1 MIWQTRSKMG
11 GNSAKPPGGR
21 VALSPL
27 RGWLW
32 VMLIALYVASFAIMG
47 RLLVTIEDFGL
58 LPWYLALLAV
68 FLLLFSVIWV
78 RPGMAPHLLHL
89 VLATQCLVILGL
101 LALEPEFDFVTSLFV
116 PLAYQAALVF
126 SGRARWI
133 WTGSLVVLIGA
144 SLMVALGPFR
154 GLGLAMTTMAVA
166 IAFPA
171 LAVASREI
179 ELARAD
185 SQKMV
190 ADLEATHQRLEEYAA
205 QADELAVME
214 ERNRLAR
221 ELLDSVSQAM
231 FSILLATRSAQIMQQ
246 KDPDGVP
253 AQLEQLQALTQE
265 ALVRMRGFIAELR
278 PKTG

>member
-1 MIWQTRSKMG
+1 
-11 GNSAKPPGGR
+11 
-21 VALSPL
+21 
-27 RGWLW
+27 
-32 VMLIALYVASFAIMG
+32 
-47 RLLVTIEDFGL
+47 
-58 LPWYLALLAV
+58 
-68 FLLLFSVIWV
+68 
-78 RPGMAPHLLHL
+78 
-89 VLATQCLVILGL
+89 
-101 LALEPEFDFVTSLFV
+101 
-116 PLAYQAALVF
+116 
-126 SGRARWI
+126 
-133 WTGSLVVLIGA
+133 
-144 SLMVALGPFR
+144 MVALGPFR

>member
-1 MIWQTRSKMG
+1 
-11 GNSAKPPGGR
+11 
-21 VALSPL
+21 
-27 RGWLW
+27 
-32 VMLIALYVASFAIMG
+32 
-47 RLLVTIEDFGL
+47 
-58 LPWYLALLAV
+58 
-68 FLLLFSVIWV
+68 
-78 RPGMAPHLLHL
+78 
-89 VLATQCLVILGL
+89 
-101 LALEPEFDFVTSLFV
+101 
-116 PLAYQAALVF
+116 ALVF